1 MKDLFHVLKAGSR
14 DWSLAESIDPL
25 RLPAHI
31 AIIMD
36 GNGRWARRR
45 SLPRAAGHRA
55 GVEPV
60 RMTVDTCARLGLQ
73 ALTLYAFSTENWKRP
88 RAEVDM
94 LWRLLR
100 IYLRKE
106 LPEILRNNIRFTC
119 MGRIEALPR
128 PVREELEAAVELT
141 ARNTGMHLNVALNY
155 SGRAELVD
163 AVNSIVEDAR
173 LTGKWKDLRIDEE
186 TIAAH
191 LYTAGLP
198 DPDLLIRTS
207 GEMRISNFLL
217 WQIAYSEIYITE
229 TLWPDFRMTELLEAI
244 LDYQKRDR
252 RFGGLS
258 PTSMERLETFELPAA
273 EEPVLAPAAGAIVR

>member
-1 MKDLFHVLKAGSR
+1 MHSIKDLLGVSQPENKDRL
-14 DWSLAESIDPL
+14 LAEAIDPD

-45 SLPRAAGHRA
+45 GLPRAAGHRA
-55 GVEPV
+55 GIEPV
-60 RMTVDTCARLGLQ
+60 RMAVETASRLGVQ
-73 ALTLYAFSTENWKRP
+73 ALTLYAFSVENWKRP

-100 IYLRKE
+100 VYLRRE
-106 LPEILRNNIRFTC
+106 LPEIIRNGIRFTC
-119 MGRIEALPR
+119 VGRLDGLPLQ
-128 PVREELEAAVELT
+128 VREELESAIDGT
-141 ARNTGMHLNVALNY
+141 ARNDGMRLNVAINY

-163 AVNSIVEDAR
+163 AVNAIIDDAR
-173 LTGKWKDLRIDEE
+173 LGGRLRHLRIDEE
-186 TIAAH
+186 MIASR

-207 GEMRISNFLL
+207 GEKRISNFLL
-217 WQIAYSEIYITE
+217 WQIAYAELYVTD
-229 TLWPDFRMTELLEAI
+229 TLWPDFRRADLLNAI

-252 RFGGLS
+252 RFGGLNLDGR
-258 PTSMERLETFELPAA
+258 PARNEGFETIGTMA
-273 EEPVLAPAAGAIVR
+273 R

>member
-1 MKDLFHVLKAGSR
+1 MKDFFGVLKPGTR
-14 DWSLAESIDPL
+14 EWSLAEAIEPE

-36 GNGRWARRR
+36 GNGRWAKRRNM
-45 SLPRAAGHRA
+45 PRVAGHKA

-60 RMTVDTCARLGLQ
+60 RITVEACAQIGIQ
-73 ALTLYAFSTENWKRP
+73 ALTLYAFSAENWKRP
-88 RAEVDM
+88 RMEVDT

-106 LPEILRNNIRFTC
+106 LPEIMRNDIQFSC
-119 MGRIEALPR
+119 MGHLEALPGQ
-128 PVREELEAAVELT
+128 VREELESAMLST
-141 ARNTGMHLNVALNY
+141 ARNRGMRLNVAINY
-155 SGRAELVD
+155 SGRNELVD
-163 AVNSIVEDAR
+163 ALNAIVEDAR
-173 LTGKWKDLRIDEE
+173 IEGRLADLRVTEE
-186 TIAAH
+186 SIAAK

-217 WQIAYSEIYITE
+217 WQIAYSEIYITD
-229 TLWPDFRMTELLEAI
+229 TLWPDFRRTDLLEAI

-252 RFGGLS
+252 RFGGLGS
-258 PTSMERLETFELPAA
+258 TTERDDEWIAA
-273 EEPVLAPAAGAIVR
+273 VGATNR